1 MKKFVAML
9 LALVMTLS
17 LAACGQKNDTKDDAN
32 SDTKELTYAVE
43 AGSAGEA
50 AAAEKGFKTVSVDTQ
65 AKALMEVDAGTADAA
80 IIDLL
85 RSRIRS

>member
-1 MKKFVAML
+1 MQGVPGGFGQRLASPEDTVA
-9 LALVMTLS
+9 AGDGFGT
-17 LAACGQKNDTKDDAN
+17 AQ
-32 SDTKELTYAVE
+32 SD
-43 AGSAGEA
+43 AGEA

-85 RSRIRS
+85 MAGAMVGARPESSLPDP